1 VKVANREQVVDVMK
15 KPREGLTFIHV
26 LAVPGNKDV
35 PNIPIHHLEIKKQ
48 VEEFLK
54 K

>member
-1 VKVANREQVVDVMK
+1 MK
-15 KPREGLTFIHV
+15 QQRQGPSFIHA
-26 LAVPGNKDV
+26 LAIPGNRDV

-54 K
+54 KKRPI